1 MPRKG
6 ENIYKRKDG
15 RWEGRYIRSYDSEHK
30 AKYAYVYGKTYSE
43 VKRKLTEQRG
53 NVQKVQPTKN
63 KSSTYG
69 ELLDCWLHSMQL
81 NTKESTQAR
90 YTHLIKTHI
99 KPHLGAVQLSQLTT
113 DAIEIFIE
121 QQLTDGRLDNSGGLS
136 PKTVTDILT
145 IIKSTIEYARYK
157 ELPVICNL
165 SKLSIKKKEKEMRV
179 FTPSE
184 QESLIGTLTNDMDH
198 SKFGVLLSLYI
209 LKESFE
215 RAYIKCG
222 WDLENSIYIPNGH
235 SKFPTFN
242 DVLEALPEIINSS
255 SYSSDSKGD
264 YTGAL
269 VTRVKSL
276 TNGISGQVLCS
287 VNDIDEEYLFD
298 QNTIVDLSRVS
309 SLETKSLLMGV
320 LILKLNEYRMCT
332 SEENQPLRH
341 VTVMEEAHNILKRSP
356 TGGSEGS
363 NVQAKSVEMISSAIA
378 EMRTYGEGFIIVDQS
393 PTAVDVSAVK
403 NTNTKI
409 IMRLPDYEDCKI
421 AGLSM
426 GLNDSQ
432 IREISRFPMGV
443 AVVYQ
448 NNWVEA
454 VLTQIDKSEEQY
466 HQTDLITDDYA
477 LAVIKGQL
485 AVELIFQYETGLAAD
500 EGFQLDD
507 LLEVINNSDINASKK
522 QDIVGG

>member
-113 DAIEIFIE
+113 D
-121 QQLTDGRLDNSGGLS
+121 
-136 PKTVTDILT
+136 
-145 IIKSTIEYARYK
+145 
-157 ELPVICNL
+157 
-165 SKLSIKKKEKEMRV
+165 
-179 FTPSE
+179 
-184 QESLIGTLTNDMDH
+184 
-198 SKFGVLLSLYI
+198 
-209 LKESFE
+209 
-215 RAYIKCG
+215 
-222 WDLENSIYIPNGH
+222 
-235 SKFPTFN
+235 
-242 DVLEALPEIINSS
+242 
-255 SYSSDSKGD
+255 SSDSKGD

-485 AVELIFQYETGLAAD
+485 AVELIFQYETGLLKL
-500 EGFQLDD
+500 FLY
-507 LLEVINNSDINASKK
+507 
-522 QDIVGG
+522 